1 MIEHIDEGGQFD
13 WMSILRKPYFV
24 PEHKKINDLLDEFRD
39 EQIHFAVVVDEYG
52 STQGVVSLEDILE
65 EIVGE
70 ISDESDLDSVNYK
83 KIDDNT
89 YDFDGKTSLS
99 DFCKVIDVD
108 EDMFDSVRGE
118 AESLAGVMLE
128 VKRDFLKV
136 GDSVTVEPLRFTV
149 TSQSQRRI
157 ETIRVVIKR

>member
-1 MIEHIDEGGQFD
+1 M
-13 WMSILRKPYFV
+13 
-24 PEHKKINDLLDEFRD
+24 
-39 EQIHFAVVVDEYG
+39 
-52 STQGVVSLEDILE
+52 
-65 EIVGE
+65 
-70 ISDESDLDSVNYK
+70 
-83 KIDDNT
+83 
-89 YDFDGKTSLS
+89 
-99 DFCKVIDVD
+99 IDVD

>member
-1 MIEHIDEGGQFD
+1 M
-13 WMSILRKPYFV
+13 
-24 PEHKKINDLLDEFRD
+24 LDEFRD